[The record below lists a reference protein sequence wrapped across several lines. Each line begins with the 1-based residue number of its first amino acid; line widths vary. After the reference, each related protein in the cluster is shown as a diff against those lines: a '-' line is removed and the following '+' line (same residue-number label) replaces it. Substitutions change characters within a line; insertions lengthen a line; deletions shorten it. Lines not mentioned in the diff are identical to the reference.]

1 MDIQKQKNFIIKF
14 TYVVLITSIVYIV
27 LKFLL
32 PLLMPFVISF
42 IIASILR
49 PIIRLITNNT
59 NLNRTLI
66 SIVIL
71 LVFYGLCI
79 FLLVSFGVKIFASVS
94 DVFFRLPE
102 IYKSS
107 IQPTLNTLF
116 SKIDAS
122 TPNVNLALILGWD
135 NISQSM
141 MSLVA
146 SISTNALNAIASIAS
161 KTPAFMLK
169 LIITLIASFFFTFDY
184 QKIVNFILKQFPE
197 KSQFMIINIKNSSI
211 NALLKLLKAYA
222 ILLSVTFIELL
233 IGLTILKVENA
244 FTISI
249 IIALVDILPV
259 LGTGSI
265 LTPWMIISLINGN
278 INLAIGLLILYIII
292 TVVRQILEPK
302 VVGHQIGLYPLITLM
317 CMFVG
322 AQLFGIAGLFGFA
335 IAATIIKN
343 LHDNGIIT
351 AFK

>member
-71 LVFYGLCI
+71 LIFYGLCI

-169 LIITLIASFFFTFDY
+169 LIIT
-184 QKIVNFILKQFPE
+184 
-197 KSQFMIINIKNSSI
+197 
-211 NALLKLLKAYA
+211 
-222 ILLSVTFIELL
+222 
-233 IGLTILKVENA
+233 
-244 FTISI
+244 
-249 IIALVDILPV
+249 
-259 LGTGSI
+259 
-265 LTPWMIISLINGN
+265 
-278 INLAIGLLILYIII
+278 
-292 TVVRQILEPK
+292 
-302 VVGHQIGLYPLITLM
+302 
-317 CMFVG
+317 
-322 AQLFGIAGLFGFA
+322 
-335 IAATIIKN
+335 
-343 LHDNGIIT
+343 
-351 AFK
+351 

>member
-14 TYVVLITSIVYIV
+14 TYVVLIGSIVYIA

-59 NLNRTLI
+59 NLNRTFI
-66 SIVIL
+66 SVTVL
-71 LVFYGLCI
+71 LAFYGLCI
-79 FLLVSFGVKIFASVS
+79 FLLISFGAKIFTSVS
-94 DVFFRLPE
+94 DIFFRLPE
-102 IYKSS
+102 IYKSN

-146 SISTNALNAIASIAS
+146 SVSTNALNAIASIAS

-197 KSQFMIINIKNSSI
+197 KSQLIINIKNSSI

-233 IGLTILKVENA
+233 IGLNILRVENA
-244 FTISI
+244 FAISV

-322 AQLFGIAGLFGFA
+322 AQLFGIAGLFGFP

>member
-1 MDIQKQKNFIIKF
+1 
-14 TYVVLITSIVYIV
+14 
-27 LKFLL
+27 
-32 PLLMPFVISF
+32 
-42 IIASILR
+42 
-49 PIIRLITNNT
+49 
-59 NLNRTLI
+59 
-66 SIVIL
+66 
-71 LVFYGLCI
+71 
-79 FLLVSFGVKIFASVS
+79 
-94 DVFFRLPE
+94 
-102 IYKSS
+102 
-107 IQPTLNTLF
+107 
-116 SKIDAS
+116 
-122 TPNVNLALILGWD
+122 
-135 NISQSM
+135 
-141 MSLVA
+141 
-146 SISTNALNAIASIAS
+146 
-161 KTPAFMLK
+161 
-169 LIITLIASFFFTFDY
+169 TLIASFFFTFDY

-244 FTISI
+244 FTISV

-322 AQLFGIAGLFGFA
+322 AQLFGIAGLFGFP

>member
-1 MDIQKQKNFIIKF
+1 M
-14 TYVVLITSIVYIV
+14 
-27 LKFLL
+27 
-32 PLLMPFVISF
+32 
-42 IIASILR
+42 
-49 PIIRLITNNT
+49 
-59 NLNRTLI
+59 
-66 SIVIL
+66 
-71 LVFYGLCI
+71 
-79 FLLVSFGVKIFASVS
+79 
-94 DVFFRLPE
+94 FRLPE

-169 LIITLIASFFFTFDY
+169 LIITLIASFSLLLTIKNSKLY
-184 QKIVNFILKQFPE
+184 LKTISRK
-197 KSQFMIINIKNSSI
+197 KSIYDNKYKNSSI

-244 FTISI
+244 FTISV

-322 AQLFGIAGLFGFA
+322 AQLFGIAGLFGFP
-335 IAATIIKN
+335 IAATIIKTYMIMGLL
-343 LHDNGIIT
+343 LHLNSLTLTFLFKLKGLSQIGISS
-351 AFK
+351 F

>member
-1 MDIQKQKNFIIKF
+1 MHSM
-14 TYVVLITSIVYIV
+14 L
-27 LKFLL
+27 
-32 PLLMPFVISF
+32 
-42 IIASILR
+42 
-49 PIIRLITNNT
+49 
-59 NLNRTLI
+59 
-66 SIVIL
+66 L
-71 LVFYGLCI
+71 LVLQVNTCI
-79 FLLVSFGVKIFASVS
+79 YVKTYYYFNC
-94 DVFFRLPE
+94 F
-102 IYKSS
+102 
-107 IQPTLNTLF
+107 
-116 SKIDAS
+116 
-122 TPNVNLALILGWD
+122 
-135 NISQSM
+135 
-141 MSLVA
+141 
-146 SISTNALNAIASIAS
+146 
-161 KTPAFMLK
+161 
-169 LIITLIASFFFTFDY
+169 FFFTFDY

-244 FTISI
+244 FTISV

-322 AQLFGIAGLFGFA
+322 AQLFGIAGLFGFP

>member
-1 MDIQKQKNFIIKF
+1 
-14 TYVVLITSIVYIV
+14 
-27 LKFLL
+27 
-32 PLLMPFVISF
+32 
-42 IIASILR
+42 
-49 PIIRLITNNT
+49 
-59 NLNRTLI
+59 
-66 SIVIL
+66 
-71 LVFYGLCI
+71 
-79 FLLVSFGVKIFASVS
+79 
-94 DVFFRLPE
+94 
-102 IYKSS
+102 
-107 IQPTLNTLF
+107 
-116 SKIDAS
+116 
-122 TPNVNLALILGWD
+122 
-135 NISQSM
+135 
-141 MSLVA
+141 
-146 SISTNALNAIASIAS
+146 
-161 KTPAFMLK
+161 
-169 LIITLIASFFFTFDY
+169 
-184 QKIVNFILKQFPE
+184 
-197 KSQFMIINIKNSSI
+197 MIINIKNSSI

-244 FTISI
+244 FTISV

-322 AQLFGIAGLFGFA
+322 AQLFGIAGLFGFP